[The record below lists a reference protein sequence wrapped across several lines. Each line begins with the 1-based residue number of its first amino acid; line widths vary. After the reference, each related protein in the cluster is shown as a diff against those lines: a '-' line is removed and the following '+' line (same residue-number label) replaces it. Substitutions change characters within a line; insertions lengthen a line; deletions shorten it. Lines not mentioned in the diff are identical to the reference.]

1 MSSENVSVARAA
13 ANTSVTAAGAGDN
26 TAVTGTIIDRDAIY
40 SPQKVTLA
48 INWTATLAA
57 SKLLTLKSVLL
68 ESSDASD
75 MSGATTLV
83 TWEDATGTAIAT
95 DSGAG
100 STLTGCKK
108 YGVHLG
114 PAKRY
119 VRVKFTPDLNATST
133 DTAALSATLIFDAM
147 YKGPAL

>member
-1 MSSENVSVARAA
+1 MSSENVSVSRAA
-13 ANTSVTAAGAGDN
+13 ANTSVTAGGAGDN

-57 SKLLTLKSVLL
+57 SKLLTLKSVLI

-83 TWEDATGTAIAT
+83 NWEDATGTAIAT
-95 DSGAG
+95 DSGSG

-108 YGVHLG
+108 YGAHLG

-119 VRVKFTPDLNATST
+119 VRIKFTPDLNATST